1 MANRDFLENRNINEG
16 NSLLDLVQNISPD
29 SEDEVNFT
37 GHSIYY
43 NDQNYKECIARSN
56 GALRILNLN
65 CGGLNAKFDNLKI
78 FLAECNNT
86 MFPLHVITLQ
96 ETHINSN
103 SDIRYFD
110 LPGYTLVYDLARI
123 NTFGG
128 VAIYVHD
135 SFSFNRLD
143 TVAFKQNST
152 VYESMYLEIYNKD
165 ASFHKYIIGS
175 VYRRPSELLDDLKQ
189 FIEEFSI
196 TLSSIHSVSKQA
208 YINGDYNID
217 LLQLHTNTHYN
228 TFYENTTAQGFFPK
242 ITRPTRS
249 HGSSHKL
256 IDNVFTNNLCKRHTS
271 GILTHQI
278 SDHFM
283 TFSIVEG
290 NIKQIKDPVKYVEVQ
305 NINPASINNFKNLIA
320 TSDLL
325 SQLDLNVNANPNV
338 NYNLLSSVLEQAKIR
353 HIPKKIQRFNRRKHC
368 IEPWMNKELLT
379 LINKKN
385 DKYRDWKSTNNDIEY
400 ETKKIN
406 FKTFERIVKENIKE
420 AKRDYYFKTFTA
432 HKNDL
437 RKTWRTIDDTLN
449 KKSNK
454 SKFPS
459 KFIVNNRTVTDHKKI
474 ADEFN
479 IFFSNIGSTLSASI
493 KLDDSTIAF
502 TDYLD
507 NPTEHRFSFSKIT
520 ENETLTIIN
529 NLKSKNSS
537 GNDDISNRLLK
548 SIKCEISKPLTII
561 INQSLETGIFP
572 DALKVAKVK
581 PLFKKGDNCCL
592 NNYRPISLLPTISK
606 IFERVMYTQL
616 YYYFNVNNLLSE
628 QQYGFRS
635 QHSTELASVKLV
647 DFILKEMDNIRDI
660 KIPASIFLDL
670 SKAFDT
676 LNFDILLRKLQH
688 YGIDGN
694 SLNLIKSYLT
704 NRFQYVQFEN
714 SDSSLLEVKTG
725 IPQGSILGPLF
736 FSILINDLVNCST
749 KFQFL
754 MYADDTTIY
763 FNLNDFPLIN
773 REIEINSE
781 LEKVNTCLKL
791 NKLAINVDKSKCM
804 FFQKRRSMTP
814 LKFLMN
820 NRAIDVVHNFNYLG
834 IMLDANM
841 SWKSH
846 IAMVSNKLSRI
857 NGILHRLKYLYPQNI
872 LITLYK
878 SLFIPHINY
887 GSLLWGHVGESIDK
901 IQKKAIRTIT
911 YSNYIAHSEP
921 LIKSLNLLKV
931 KDLFNLK
938 ILKFLFN
945 LYHNKLPPYFNNYRL
960 DLEKIETP
968 YALRPHP
975 LPVPRVSH
983 AYAEA
988 GLVYQLVIM
997 LNKVTVSDN
1006 LISRRIHDPNYSLAG
1021 FNQLLINKMLDNYS
1035 YDCPLAICH
1044 TCGRT

>member
-1 MANRDFLENRNINEG
+1 
-16 NSLLDLVQNISPD
+16 
-29 SEDEVNFT
+29 
-37 GHSIYY
+37 
-43 NDQNYKECIARSN
+43 
-56 GALRILNLN
+56 
-65 CGGLNAKFDNLKI
+65 
-78 FLAECNNT
+78 
-86 MFPLHVITLQ
+86 
-96 ETHINSN
+96 
-103 SDIRYFD
+103 
-110 LPGYTLVYDLARI
+110 
-123 NTFGG
+123 
-128 VAIYVHD
+128 
-135 SFSFNRLD
+135 
-143 TVAFKQNST
+143 
-152 VYESMYLEIYNKD
+152 MYLENYNKD
-165 ASFHKYIIGS
+165 ASFHWYIIGS

-189 FIEEFSI
+189 CIEEFSI
-196 TLSSIHSVSKQA
+196 TLSSIHPVSKQA

-305 NINPASINNFKNLIA
+305 NINPASINNFKNSIA

-406 FKTFERIVKENIKE
+406 FKTFERIVKEYIKE

-459 KFIVNNRTVTDHKKI
+459 KFIVNNRTVTDYKKI

-548 SIKCEISKPLTII
+548 SKKCEISKPLTII

-714 SDSSLLEVKTG
+714 SDSSLLEVKSG
-725 IPQGSILGPLF
+725 ISQGSILGPLF

-781 LEKVNTCLKL
+781 LEKVNTWLKL

-804 FFQKRRSMTP
+804 FFQKRRSITP

-872 LITLYK
+872 QITLYK
-878 SLFIPHINY
+878 SLFIPRINY

-921 LIKSLNLLKV
+921 LLKSLNLLKV

-997 LNKVTVSDN
+997 QNKITVSDN
-1006 LISRRIHDPNYSLAG
+1006 LISRRIHDPSYSLAG

>member
-1 MANRDFLENRNINEG
+1 M
-16 NSLLDLVQNISPD
+16 
-29 SEDEVNFT
+29 
-37 GHSIYY
+37 
-43 NDQNYKECIARSN
+43 
-56 GALRILNLN
+56 
-65 CGGLNAKFDNLKI
+65 
-78 FLAECNNT
+78 
-86 MFPLHVITLQ
+86 
-96 ETHINSN
+96 
-103 SDIRYFD
+103 
-110 LPGYTLVYDLARI
+110 VYDLARI

-290 NIKQIKDPVKYVEVQ
+290 NIKQIKNPVKYVEVQ
-305 NINPASINNFKNLIA
+305 NINPASINNFKNSIA

-353 HIPKKIQRFNRRKHC
+353 HIPKIIQRFNRRKHC

-385 DKYRDWKSTNNDIEY
+385 DKYRDWKSTNNDIEH

-432 HKNDL
+432 HKHDL

-781 LEKVNTCLKL
+781 LEKVNTWLKL

-804 FFQKRRSMTP
+804 FFQKRRSITP

-887 GSLLWGHVGESIDK
+887 GSLLWGHAGESIDK

-911 YSNYIAHSEP
+911 YSSYIAHSEP
-921 LIKSLNLLKV
+921 LLKSLNLLKV

-975 LPVPRVSH
+975 LPIPRVSH

-997 LNKVTVSDN
+997 QNKITVSDN
-1006 LISRRIHDPNYSLAG
+1006 LISRKIHDPNYSLAG